1 MITFGRALD
10 KYVLAGL
17 IVFEM
22 AACYNFYCR
31 EIAWHPPGNWDQ
43 CLYLADAYRV
53 KERVLT
59 NGFGQLANIIG
70 SAYNTG
76 MALPIL
82 GAVSSLC
89 FAGSRLPVLFVPF
102 LGFILL
108 QVTAF
113 VTGQTVWRSRT
124 YGYLLLGLILCLN
137 TPWYWAG
144 GLFDFR
150 FDFMAF
156 SLFGIWACAVMRS
169 QIFLDRRWAMAC
181 GLMAALLVLTRFLT
195 VLYLLGIST
204 GLGLVC
210 AAVAGLGR
218 SNRELARRMWRRVNN
233 LALSTSVLAI
243 LVAPFLTYSWREIFQ
258 YYGIGHL
265 LGDVSKAR
273 AHQSGVDSLVERLF
287 FYPNSILRDHWGVA
301 FVVSTAIV
309 LAVALLVAF
318 SRSPKTSKL
327 NFPIRDETFAL
338 QIVFLVGAIVGPILV
353 LTIDTDK
360 NSVVGGIVGVPAAL
374 LVVALSARDIG
385 VRTLDVR
392 RFPRAVIGCSIVVFV
407 LGVATVVD
415 RISRHDPEYAERE
428 DLGKLVDLNK
438 WMVAYA
444 SDHGWYNP
452 GISMDT
458 ISPWFYG
465 YSITDTGYEA
475 MGKFIEFRP
484 LFGGD
489 IMGADR
495 QEAFAQLAQ
504 SDFFIVTAPVAQQI
518 AVDSGNISPNTS
530 REANYE
536 WLSVLRRLK
545 PFYNPS
551 VQPVPSGISLEGS
564 TASLQRWPAER
575 QHRYPFYQHLAQ
587 YRDDLKAWA
596 DKNMTLA
603 QTVPFR
609 NFTATVYVRSTVG
622 SDLSDNAH

>member
-1 MITFGRALD
+1 MIPFGRALD
-10 KYVLAGL
+10 KYVLAAL

-22 AACYNFYCR
+22 AACYNFYSR
-31 EIAWHPPGNWDQ
+31 EIAWFPPGNWDQ
-43 CLYLADAYRV
+43 CLYLAEAYRV
-53 KERVLT
+53 KERILT
-59 NGFGQLANIIG
+59 NGFGQLANII
-70 SAYNTG
+70 SSPYNNG

-89 FAGSRLPVLFVPF
+89 LAGGRLPVLFVPF

-108 QVTAF
+108 QVSAF

-156 SLFGIWACAVMRS
+156 SLFGIWACAVMQS
-169 QIFLDRRWAMAC
+169 QIFLDRRWAIAC
-181 GLMAALLVLTRFLT
+181 GLIGALLVLTRFLT
-195 VLYLLGIST
+195 LLYLLGISI

-210 AAVAGLGR
+210 AAVAGLSR
-218 SNRELARRMWRRVNN
+218 DSQLARRMWRRVYN
-233 LALSTSVLAI
+233 LVVSTGVLAI
-243 LVAPFLTYSWREIFQ
+243 VVTPFLNYSWREILQ

-265 LGDVSKAR
+265 LGNVSKAH

-301 FVVSTAIV
+301 FAVSTAIV
-309 LAVALLVAF
+309 LAATLIVAF

-327 NFPIRDETFAL
+327 NLPIRDETFAL
-338 QIVFLVGAIVGPILV
+338 QIVFLVAAIVGPILV
-353 LTIDTDK
+353 LTIDASK
-360 NSVVGGIVGVPAAL
+360 NSVVGGIVGVPAGL
-374 LVVALSARDIG
+374 LVVALSARDVG
-385 VRTLDVR
+385 VRTLDVYR
-392 RFPRAVIGCSIVVFV
+392 LPRALIGCAIVVCV

-438 WMVAYA
+438 WMVTYA
-444 SDHGWYNP
+444 SDHGWYHP
-452 GISMDT
+452 GISLDT

-489 IMGADR
+489 IMGAGH
-495 QEAFAQLAQ
+495 QEALAQLAQ
-504 SDFFIVTAPVAQQI
+504 SDFFIVTTAAAQQI
-518 AVDSGNISPNTS
+518 AVASGTISPNTS

-564 TASLQRWPAER
+564 NASLQRWPAER

-609 NFTATVYVRSTVG
+609 NFTATIYVRSTVG
-622 SDLSDNAH
+622 SDLSDNGH